1 MDNCKEDYKRKRSPS
16 SPRDEA
22 RTKKHKRKT
31 EEEDKKHKS
40 KTSKHKSHK
49 ISKRHSDKDKKSGGK
64 LKDKGRKKRGIPS
77 NLKFQELTKDDY
89 FSKNNEFAMW
99 LKEEREI
106 FFSDLSSDSS
116 RKLFSEFVEDWNN
129 QELEPQYYE
138 GVATGP
144 RTSHKWNI
152 KK

>member
-1 MDNCKEDYKRKRSPS
+1 MGKSKDDYKLKRSSPS
-16 SPRDEA
+16 SPRGGDEE
-22 RTKKHKRKT
+22 RTKRHKSK
-31 EEEDKKHKS
+31 EDDKKHKS
-40 KTSKHKSHK
+40 KTKQKSHK

-64 LKDKGRKKRGIPS
+64 RKDKRHKRDNPS
-77 NLKFQELTKDDY
+77 KLKFQELSNDDY

-99 LKEEREI
+99 LKEERKI
-106 FFSDLSSDSS
+106 FFSDLSSDSA
-116 RKLFSEFVEDWNN
+116 RELFSEFVAEWND

-138 GVATGP
+138 GIATGP